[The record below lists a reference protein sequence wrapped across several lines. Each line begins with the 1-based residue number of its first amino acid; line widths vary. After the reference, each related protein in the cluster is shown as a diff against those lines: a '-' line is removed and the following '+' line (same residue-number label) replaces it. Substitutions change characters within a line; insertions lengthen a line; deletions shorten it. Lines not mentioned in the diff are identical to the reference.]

1 MKSVS
6 NLIRKEEVQDT
17 IILQLIS
24 HFKEKVSLDENEVDL
39 ITSRLE
45 IKKLGRKENLLQPG
59 QVSIHMRYI
68 AKGSMRV
75 FYIDDKS
82 QEHTLQ
88 LGIEGWWINDLYS
101 FLSGKSSRMYIQSN
115 EPTILIQISK
125 NNLESLYVQV
135 PKLSDFFRLKMQ
147 RAYVA
152 LQERTIE
159 NMSLDAYSRYKT
171 FITEYRNVEQ
181 RFPQYVIA
189 SYLGITPEFLSAI
202 RKKRGSSIS

>member
-1 MKSVS
+1 MKSES
-6 NLIRKEEVQDT
+6 KIKKEEVDDSN
-17 IILQLIS
+17 ILQLIS
-24 HFKEKVSLDENEVDL
+24 HFKEKISLDEYEVDL
-39 ITSRLE
+39 ILSRLE

-59 QVSIHMRYI
+59 QVSSHMRFI
-68 AKGSMRV
+68 LKGSMRV

-101 FLSGKSSRMYIQSN
+101 YLSGKSSRMYIQAN
-115 EPTILIQISK
+115 EPTILLQISK
-125 NNLESLYVQV
+125 RNLESLYEQV
-135 PKLSDFFRLKMQ
+135 PKLSDFFRLKIQ
-147 RAYVA
+147 SAYVA

-171 FITEYRNVEQ
+171 FITDYRNVEQ

-202 RKKRGSSIS
+202 RKKRDTRIS